1 MMEQAQQET
10 QELMNAVLPMAEKML
25 TGQGYF
31 YPYGGAMTPAGDIID
46 IVSHIETDKP
56 SASDMIAVLQDKL
69 VGSAVNKD
77 FKATALVYDSMIAA
91 SNNSE
96 KSDAIAINLD
106 HELGYSVVV
115 FVPYTVEEG
124 KVSLGELTI
133 QAGDKSVFAQV

>member
-1 MMEQAQQET
+1 MEQAQQET

-77 FKATALVYDSMIAA
+77 FKATALVYDS
-91 SNNSE
+91 
-96 KSDAIAINLD
+96 IAINLD